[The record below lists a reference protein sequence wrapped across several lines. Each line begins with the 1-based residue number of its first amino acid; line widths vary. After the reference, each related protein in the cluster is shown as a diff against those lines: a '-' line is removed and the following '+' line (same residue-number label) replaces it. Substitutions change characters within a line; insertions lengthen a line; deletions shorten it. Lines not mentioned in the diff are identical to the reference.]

1 MHQFVQLQA
10 LYDVPRAS
18 EGFWSGHDFL
28 PWDVQMDQ
36 VIEEN
41 SQLRSQ
47 VEANLQARS
56 QLTSELE
63 ELRGKYRAMAALN
76 SNMEAEVQA
85 LRQSLQVWMA
95 HIYLL
100 LSTEAVLW

>member
-1 MHQFVQLQA
+1 
-10 LYDVPRAS
+10 
-18 EGFWSGHDFL
+18 
-28 PWDVQMDQ
+28 MDQ

-47 VEANLQARS
+47 VEANMQARS

-63 ELRGKYRAMAALN
+63 DLRGKYQAMASLN

-85 LRQSLQVWMA
+85 LRQSLQVRRISVPLPFPSLFLPYPGWSGCPQVVRV
-95 HIYLL
+95 LVL
-100 LSTEAVLW
+100 RRRSQVAVSGF